1 MSVEVLVL
9 IDPAARRELTLT
21 LERPKGGNGGGVLAR
36 LVARMM
42 GCCKGGR
49 AAADLG
55 RDLGTLTLH
64 LDFTAL
70 SE

>member
-1 MSVEVLVL
+1 
-9 IDPAARRELTLT
+9 
-21 LERPKGGNGGGVLAR
+21 LAR
-36 LVARMM
+36 LLARMM

-49 AAADLG
+49 DAADLG
-55 RDLGTLTLH
+55 PDDLGTLTLH